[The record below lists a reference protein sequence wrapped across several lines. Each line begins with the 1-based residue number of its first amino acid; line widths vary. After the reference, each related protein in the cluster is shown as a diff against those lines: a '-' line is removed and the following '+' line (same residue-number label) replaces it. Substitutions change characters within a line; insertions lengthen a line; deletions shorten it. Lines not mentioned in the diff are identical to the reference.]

1 MFGKKKEK
9 KNLEGITIYTAFHHT
24 DGLPIVENML
34 CEVFSYPD
42 RMDFK
47 AGTTEIKLSKDKI
60 TDMCIKTDIEIQQQA
75 VSSVGGAIAGA
86 ALFGTLG
93 AVIGGRSKAKKIK
106 TSTNYLIIT
115 YKSDNELKYIGFDTK
130 NNPSSATKL
139 VNEFK
144 QTNSTP
150 GIQMEL

>member
-9 KNLEGITIYTAFHHT
+9 KNFEGITIYTAFHHT

-93 AVIGGRSKAKKIK
+93 AVIGGK
-106 TSTNYLIIT
+106 
-115 YKSDNELKYIGFDTK
+115 
-130 NNPSSATKL
+130 
-139 VNEFK
+139 
-144 QTNSTP
+144 
-150 GIQMEL
+150 